1 MARFFP
7 PPIFN
12 RVNEASL
19 RFASRSFV
27 HPIILYDSELPS
39 LQYHIIS
46 PTHFYS
52 NIRILTTMPTLRLVH
67 LTEQQYADAGAA
79 NTTTTEEQLPS
90 TILREHTRLR
100 VVDAV
105 QQFQHEMVSSD
116 EESEN
121 SNSTPSAQVHVD
133 AVQQKSGNKR
143 KRSAPIQQSFDDRC
157 FNDLMVFKA
166 KYGHSLGQWC
176 SVPRV
181 SCNQIQNNQMP
192 QRMKLSELSTGIV
205 APPGM
210 SIKDSTSTRSRNLLL
225 SIKHMN
231 TRGLSDSMKRSV
243 RSRNLVNEAAN
254 TRTSYSQHMGVL
266 LNSLERRTKEQYD
279 AL

>member
-1 MARFFP
+1 
-7 PPIFN
+7 
-12 RVNEASL
+12 
-19 RFASRSFV
+19 
-27 HPIILYDSELPS
+27 
-39 LQYHIIS
+39 
-46 PTHFYS
+46 
-52 NIRILTTMPTLRLVH
+52 MPTLRLVH
-67 LTEQQYADAGAA
+67 LTEQQYAGMTDHPHAGAA
-79 NTTTTEEQLPS
+79 NTTTAEEQLPS
-90 TILREHTRLR
+90 ILREHTRLR